1 MKIRSE
7 VFCIVYNSS
16 SSILTPFK
24 GISTGIEIYI
34 PTLFGYFP
42 PTCPP
47 AFCNP
52 HNIHLQSFHFLH
64 NFAMFSYFTKGS
76 GIPWCH
82 PHLNNCVPVFSFRSI
97 GLVWISP
104 AGVRAQPPWHCLVNA
119 SALNSL
125 FWSFHADD
133 PEV

>member
-7 VFCIVYNSS
+7 VFCIVYISS

-82 PHLNNCVPVFSFRSI
+82 PHLNNCVPVFSFRFI
-97 GLVWISP
+97 GLVWISLKYEFVVG
-104 AGVRAQPPWHCLVNA
+104 ASVPP
-119 SALNSL
+119 
-125 FWSFHADD
+125 HAICRMI
-133 PEV
+133 VWILSTV